1 MTPSFIKK
9 PINKF
14 LNLCR
19 YILAYL
25 SKYSIIVLMIK
36 VLPLLIIPPLFLI
49 LFLNVENLTVKLN
62 SKLKIDEI
70 SEVNENEFFQNKK
83 DEEIKISDEN
93 YSNENNKSQLDG
105 SSKGSELVLLK
116 SNESKSKMDVN
127 DVKKNQTNNQIPE
140 IKSKPIQ
147 KVRESYIKI
156 QFGAFSKLKNAEIQ
170 KLKIRKLMSKK
181 FPDFEKKFRILEEN
195 NLFKLIYTTEN
206 SSSSKLICNY
216 SKSIR
221 INCLILKK

>member
-1 MTPSFIKK
+1 
-9 PINKF
+9 
-14 LNLCR
+14 
-19 YILAYL
+19 
-25 SKYSIIVLMIK
+25 MIK

-93 YSNENNKSQLDG
+93 YTNENNKSQLDG

-116 SNESKSKMDVN
+116 SNESKSKMDLN
-127 DVKKNQTNNQIPE
+127 DVKNNQTNNQIPE

-195 NLFKLIYTTEN
+195 NLFKLIYTAEN
-206 SSSSKLICNY
+206 SSNSESVCNF
-216 SKSIR
+216 SKSIK
-221 INCLILKK
+221 INCLILKR

>member
-1 MTPSFIKK
+1 M
-9 PINKF
+9 
-14 LNLCR
+14 
-19 YILAYL
+19 

-93 YSNENNKSQLDG
+93 YTNENNKSQLDG

-116 SNESKSKMDVN
+116 SNESKSKMDLN
-127 DVKKNQTNNQIPE
+127 DVKNNQTNNQIPE

-195 NLFKLIYTTEN
+195 NLFKLIYTAEN
-206 SSSSKLICNY
+206 SSNSESVCNF
-216 SKSIR
+216 SKSIK
-221 INCLILKK
+221 INCLILKR

>member
-1 MTPSFIKK
+1 
-9 PINKF
+9 
-14 LNLCR
+14 
-19 YILAYL
+19 
-25 SKYSIIVLMIK
+25 MIK
-36 VLPLLIIPPLFLI
+36 VLPLLIIPPIFLL

-93 YSNENNKSQLDG
+93 YTNENNKSQLDG

-116 SNESKSKMDVN
+116 SNESKSKMDLN
-127 DVKKNQTNNQIPE
+127 DVKNNQTNNQIPE

-195 NLFKLIYTTEN
+195 NLFKLIYTAEN
-206 SSSSKLICNY
+206 SSNSESVCNF
-216 SKSIR
+216 SKSIK
-221 INCLILKK
+221 INCLILKR

>member
-1 MTPSFIKK
+1 
-9 PINKF
+9 
-14 LNLCR
+14 
-19 YILAYL
+19 
-25 SKYSIIVLMIK
+25 MIK

-195 NLFKLIYTTEN
+195 NLFKLIYKAEN
-206 SSSSKLICNY
+206 SSNSESVCNF
-216 SKSIR
+216 SKSIK
-221 INCLILKK
+221 INCLILKR

>member
-1 MTPSFIKK
+1 M
-9 PINKF
+9 
-14 LNLCR
+14 
-19 YILAYL
+19 

-195 NLFKLIYTTEN
+195 NLFKLIYKAEN
-206 SSSSKLICNY
+206 SSNSESVCNF
-216 SKSIR
+216 SKSIK
-221 INCLILKK
+221 INCLILKR